1 MGSKLAVLGGIFA
14 MALMLGLGA
23 TVGTD
28 GGAENLDRS
37 HHVLAED
44 KGPQAPKP

>member
-28 GGAENLDRS
+28 SGAANQDTG

-44 KGPQAPKP
+44 KGPHAPTP